1 MADSKINALAENA
14 APAAADVLPIVT
26 GAADAKRV
34 SLSSLAAFFGNIF
47 YPVGAILIS
56 SDSANPATYLG
67 FGTWVA
73 EAVGRF
79 LVGVDAGDPD
89 FDASGDTGGAKTH
102 VLTTAEIPAH
112 THVQDAHT
120 HVQNQHRHQT
130 LQERSATTGAATT
143 RIARTNDTSST
154 ADTAIFT
161 EYATPT
167 NQNATAVNQNAG
179 GGGAHNN
186 LPPFVARYCWRRS
199 A

>member
-14 APAAADVLPIVT
+14 APAAA
-26 GAADAKRV
+26 GAKRV

-47 YPVGAILIS
+47 YPVVAILIS

>member
-102 VLTTAEIPAH
+102 VLTTAEMPAH
-112 THVQDAHT
+112 P

-179 GGGAHNN
+179 GGGAHIN